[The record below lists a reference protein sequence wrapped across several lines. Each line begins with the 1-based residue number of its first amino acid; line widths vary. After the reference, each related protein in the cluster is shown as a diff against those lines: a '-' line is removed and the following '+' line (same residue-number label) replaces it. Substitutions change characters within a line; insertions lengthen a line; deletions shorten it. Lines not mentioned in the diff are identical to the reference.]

1 MKKTLYE
8 LVGVPPSAPR
18 EIVGAACRRRIARL
32 EEQGGEEAKA
42 AIYAIREA
50 WHILGDDRTRAA
62 YDASLASPQP
72 EAFVDRQAAAFA
84 AQIAPDTLARALVK
98 PREVPRDW
106 ARIGKI
112 AGGGMMA
119 LLFVSIFAVNQNA
132 RLSAQKRVEAAA
144 YEAEYGEPP
153 AAKKAPAAPAAPAES
168 FSAEKAEQEMRERE
182 AAAREQ
188 VEREQQKQEDE
199 FRKKLDQQNNPTS
212 RGERRSRNR

>member
-8 LVGVPPSAPR
+8 LVGVPPAAPR
-18 EIVGAACRRRIARL
+18 EIIGAACKRRIARL
-32 EEQGGEEAKA
+32 EQDGGEEARA

-72 EAFVDRQAAAFA
+72 QAFVDPKAAAFA
-84 AQIAPDTLARALVK
+84 AQIAPDTLAAALVK

-106 ARIGKI
+106 ARIGKY

-132 RLSAQKRVEAAA
+132 RVAAQKRTMDAA
-144 YEAEYGEPP
+144 YEAEYGEPRQ
-153 AAKKAPAAPAAPAES
+153 AARPAAPVPAAEP

-188 VEREQQKQEDE
+188 VERDQQKQEEE
-199 FRKKLDQQNNPTS
+199 FRRKLERPDGSSS
-212 RGERRSRNR
+212 RGERRNRYR